1 MSMQNLNEGLLS
13 QSFRAATMSNN
24 GVIHGKGRGPL
35 TASTGFD
42 QGNRTTGDS
51 SFCQGVPISERHR
64 VYFGMSNKPT
74 DFRM

>member
-1 MSMQNLNEGLLS
+1 MQNLNEGLLS
-13 QSFRAATMSNN
+13 HSFRASTLSNTGAKYGN
-24 GVIHGKGRGPL
+24 GRAPL

-42 QGNRTTGDS
+42 QGNRNAGDS